1 MVEDFLVDVLMIGI
15 ISTSHF
21 ETKWLYP
28 RNNFIEPCAEKK
40 KCYKL
45 LCQLFAEGN
54 HFGCLYFLVA
64 RISVKLCR
72 RVLVSQSFLCIGV
85 KWSIVCWLQLIAFY
99 RCKRFLLLP
108 KEMLET
114 AEWNSLLTYPY
125 SKNRNFRF
133 HALIL

>member
-1 MVEDFLVDVLMIGI
+1 MFGI
-15 ISTSHF
+15 ISASHVVSN
-21 ETKWLYP
+21 KVALPKKQLY
-28 RNNFIEPCAEKK
+28 RAVCREK

-72 RVLVSQSFLCIGV
+72 RVLVSQSFLCVGV
-85 KWSIVCWLQLIAFY
+85 KWSTVCWLQLIAFY
-99 RCKRFLLLP
+99 ICKRFLLLP
-108 KEMLET
+108 EEMLET
-114 AEWNSLLTYPY
+114 VEWNSLLTYPY

-133 HALIL
+133 HALFL